1 MVKMSPPTSFKRSR
15 YRDPYNYFRLQPFE
29 GLDVEGSA
37 TEINDHESPDVLNMY
52 ADETG
57 ALTKRMGYQKTYPT
71 SLGSGKI
78 LGMFVYEKMDGTVYQ
93 LMAWGNQ
100 LYLQQVNTQPTS

>member
-1 MVKMSPPTSFKRSR
+1 MVKMTPPTSFRRSR

-57 ALTKRMGYQKTYPT
+57 ALTKRMGYQRSFAT
-71 SLGSGKI
+71 SLGSWSGEWSVYI
-78 LGMFVYEKMDGTVYQ
+78 RENGRYRVYPDGMGQSTI
-93 LMAWGNQ
+93 
-100 LYLQQVNTQPTS
+100 